1 MKLKKIS
8 RQRKILSFRREIRFI
23 RLCQTLSAKK
33 WFFRMISKKITSL
46 SKNASEKKSRMKFL
60 LFQKIILI
68 HKFLKYRRNSARI
81 YVI

>member
-8 RQRKILSFRREIRFI
+8 RQKKISNSRREIRFI

-46 SKNASEKKSRMKFL
+46 SKNASGKKSRMKFL
-60 LFQKIILI
+60 LFQKIISI
-68 HKFLKYRRNSARI
+68 RKFLKYRQNSAKI
-81 YVI
+81 YAI